1 MQKVAGA
8 LKRYNANAN
17 DKRVG
22 DCVKRALSL
31 ALGMTYNEI
40 SSKLN
45 QYRTKLGLSSY
56 TDSRVHMALMHDL
69 GYVPVRSSEYPLL
82 EEFADQHPTG
92 TYVLGVTDKDPS
104 RGSNHLVTVI
114 NGDIYDSWDSTK
126 TKVVYYYEITH
137 DPVTLPE
144 AVDIADYQDQINAGV
159 AEYLKKLSAKNEWAN
174 FELVSSIRYDRYTA
188 ELTIRV
194 DYTDAAMALRR
205 LMRLR
210 TDYSFKDVVAKIS
223 PRGLDDT
230 GLAKLVKSI
239 NQRIYDWWWTVA
251 DTLKGLQYARDG
263 KSNPKFRGDWGLLR
277 KLPEWVRPFVTY
289 IRYDANTYGYKYQLY
304 MEPLPEDPYAHGK
317 ELSFQE
323 DTLSELKADLQY
335 YQQSYKQYD

>member
-56 TDSRVHMALMHDL
+56 TDSRVHMAL
-69 GYVPVRSSEYPLL
+69 
-82 EEFADQHPTG
+82 
-92 TYVLGVTDKDPS
+92 
-104 RGSNHLVTVI
+104 I
-114 NGDIYDSWDSTK
+114 
-126 TKVVYYYEITH
+126 
-137 DPVTLPE
+137 
-144 AVDIADYQDQINAGV
+144 
-159 AEYLKKLSAKNEWAN
+159 
-174 FELVSSIRYDRYTA
+174 
-188 ELTIRV
+188 
-194 DYTDAAMALRR
+194 
-205 LMRLR
+205 
-210 TDYSFKDVVAKIS
+210 
-223 PRGLDDT
+223 
-230 GLAKLVKSI
+230 
-239 NQRIYDWWWTVA
+239 
-251 DTLKGLQYARDG
+251 
-263 KSNPKFRGDWGLLR
+263 
-277 KLPEWVRPFVTY
+277 
-289 IRYDANTYGYKYQLY
+289 
-304 MEPLPEDPYAHGK
+304 EDPYAHGK